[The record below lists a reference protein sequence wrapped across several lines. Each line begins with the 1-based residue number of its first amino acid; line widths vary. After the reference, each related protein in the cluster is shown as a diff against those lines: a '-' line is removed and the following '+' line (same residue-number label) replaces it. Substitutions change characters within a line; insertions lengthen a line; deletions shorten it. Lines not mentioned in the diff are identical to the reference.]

1 MTLLRPSPEQFP
13 PLPQS
18 TNPDTIEQARRYI
31 LATTE
36 RTRTGEKRLSRTNRR
51 RLAEIAIATLDNPD
65 LPAFEAVATASQI
78 LAELPDRY
86 QTQRLYDTLS
96 RIMQSR
102 AQEAYPG
109 NATQELAAARLAIHG
124 TDREHPFPEALE
136 DARRQLGQPSTEDII
151 RKSSSLITYHD
162 LGTTAPQEA
171 TEPRHKSS

>member
-1 MTLLRPSPEQFP
+1 MTLLRPTSEQFP

-36 RTRTGEKRLSRTNRR
+36 QTRTGEKRLSRTNQR

-65 LPAFEAVATASQI
+65 LPAFEAVTTASQI

-86 QTQRLYDTLS
+86 QTQMLYDTLS
-96 RIMQSR
+96 QIIQSR

-109 NATQELAAARLAIHG
+109 NATQELAATRLAIQG
-124 TDREHPFPEALE
+124 TDREHSFPEALE
-136 DARRQLGQPSTEDII
+136 NARHQLGQPSTEDII
-151 RKSSSLITYHD
+151 RKSSSLITHHD
-162 LGTTAPQEA
+162 LGATAPQEVV
-171 TEPRHKSS
+171 EPRHKPS